1 MLAGLAVKL
10 TITGTLPWVRVTVV
24 VAVTE
29 PALFVAVRVY
39 VVVAMGDTV
48 LLPLAFTA
56 PTL

>member
-1 MLAGLAVKL
+1 MVAGLAVKL
-10 TITGTLPWVRVTVV
+10 TITGKLPWVRVTVV

-29 PALFVAVRVY
+29 LALFVAVRVY
-39 VVVAMGDTV
+39 VVVAIGETV